1 VRKFDSIMAY
11 NEVTV
16 TTHNLCKES
25 QEYQP
30 AEKKSTNKI
39 VHMMPH
45 GKNSPKQDHDFQ
57 TSGF

>member
-1 VRKFDSIMAY
+1 MAY

-30 AEKKSTNKI
+30 AQKKSTNKNSSDDAQW
-39 VHMMPH
+39 
-45 GKNSPKQDHDFQ
+45 KNSPKQDHDFQ
-57 TSGF
+57 TSGFCTIVI